1 MAVFNIKHWF
11 ADGAFR
17 TIIRNSAWLGSSNVV
32 SALLGLLA
40 LSCAGKGMTPAMFG
54 VLVIVQS
61 YAKSISDFI
70 KFQTWQLVVQ
80 YGTPALTNNNPQQF
94 RNVVSFSFSL
104 DIVSGAVAIVG
115 GIALLPFLSHSLGLD
130 DQSFWLAALYCTLI
144 PSMASSTPT
153 GILRAVDRF
162 DLIAVQQATK
172 PFLRAAGSVVAWY
185 FDFGFAGFV
194 IAWYVSNLVAAP
206 CTGGLPRANY
216 AAEISITP
224 SN

>member
-1 MAVFNIKHWF
+1 MTGVQ
-11 ADGAFR
+11 
-17 TIIRNSAWLGSSNVV
+17 TC
-32 SALLGLLA
+32 ALPIL
-40 LSCAGKGMTPAMFG
+40 FG

-172 PFLRAAGSVVAWY
+172 PFLRAAGSVV
-185 FDFGFAGFV
+185 
-194 IAWYVSNLVAAP
+194 
-206 CTGGLPRANY
+206 T
-216 AAEISITP
+216 
-224 SN
+224 

>member
-1 MAVFNIKHWF
+1 MAGFNIKHWF

-162 DLIAVQQATK
+162 DLLYSRRRNLFCAQRGASQPGILTLV
-172 PFLRAAGSVVAWY
+172 LRVLLLPGTCRIW
-185 FDFGFAGFV
+185 
-194 IAWYVSNLVAAP
+194 LAAP

>member
-1 MAVFNIKHWF
+1 MAGFNIKHWF

-185 FDFGFAGFV
+185 
-194 IAWYVSNLVAAP
+194 
-206 CTGGLPRANY
+206 
-216 AAEISITP
+216 
-224 SN
+224 

>member
-1 MAVFNIKHWF
+1 
-11 ADGAFR
+11 
-17 TIIRNSAWLGSSNVV
+17 
-32 SALLGLLA
+32 
-40 LSCAGKGMTPAMFG
+40 
-54 VLVIVQS
+54 
-61 YAKSISDFI
+61 
-70 KFQTWQLVVQ
+70 
-80 YGTPALTNNNPQQF
+80 
-94 RNVVSFSFSL
+94 SFSFSL

-185 FDFGFAGFV
+185 FDFGFGGFV
-194 IAWYVSNLVAAP
+194 IAWYVSNLV
-206 CTGGLPRANY
+206 GG
-216 AAEISITP
+216 TM
-224 SN
+224 

>member
-1 MAVFNIKHWF
+1 MAGFNIKHWF

-104 DIVSGAVAIVG
+104 DIVSGAVAIVD
-115 GIALLPFLSHSLGLD
+115 APRD
-130 DQSFWLAALYCTLI
+130 KCTLSCAI
-144 PSMASSTPT
+144 NGIHAAFHYLKKNYISGCVMTVPT
-153 GILRAVDRF
+153 G
-162 DLIAVQQATK
+162 
-172 PFLRAAGSVVAWY
+172 W
-185 FDFGFAGFV
+185 
-194 IAWYVSNLVAAP
+194 
-206 CTGGLPRANY
+206 
-216 AAEISITP
+216 
-224 SN
+224 